1 MFIARGRTIAL
12 YSAATRNLSSILS
25 ELPSPRFTGRITYSD
40 AARVLSLEL
49 QDGKIVGCAYQG
61 PEGTVLGERCL
72 EKARECMERVE
83 GIIEVI
89 ELTPDTVRI
98 DLDSL
103 PGARLPRPVDP
114 ASIVPRKPAQPPPQ
128 PPTPTPRPAEA
139 KPAAAAPKPAA
150 APPAATV
157 TQPPPTP
164 TPEEEVPSFEP
175 VREVPGLEIAA
186 EPPSLAS
193 MADAVINAKS
203 FREAP
208 SGAWENC
215 FSALIDHAR
224 MGVKYVVCVDA
235 RGWVHRVLVEGR
247 RVYAVSV
254 KAGRV
259 FYGGDS
265 LGLAKTGEPRRVE
278 VYM

>member
-12 YSAATRNLSSILS
+12 YSAASRNLASILS

-40 AARVLSLEL
+40 ATRVLSLEFR
-49 QDGKIVGCAYQG
+49 DGKIVGCAYQG
-61 PEGTVLGERCL
+61 PEGTVLGEACIDR
-72 EKARECMERVE
+72 ARECLDRVE

-103 PGARLPRPVDP
+103 PEARLPEPLDP
-114 ASIVPRKPAQPPPQ
+114 SSLVPPPTTAPAKEEAPSAPAPQ
-128 PPTPTPRPAEA
+128 PAAAPAPA
-139 KPAAAAPKPAA
+139 PAAPAAAAP
-150 APPAATV
+150 V
-157 TQPPPTP
+157 
-164 TPEEEVPSFEP
+164 EEEELVEEEEEIPSYEP
-175 VREVPGLEIAA
+175 VKEVPGLEVVD
-186 EPPSLAS
+186 EPPSLVA
-193 MADAVINAKS
+193 MAETVIAAKS

-235 RGWVHRVLVEGR
+235 RGWIHRVLLEEGR
-247 RVYAVSV
+247 RLYAVSV
-254 KAGRV
+254 KGSRV
-259 FYGGDS
+259 LYGGDS
-265 LGLAKTGEPRRVE
+265 LGLAKTGEPRRIE